1 MSIEYNVISLS
12 HSIVIPLDDK
22 TNHNTRP
29 YVVDIQANDG
39 TQLVAA

>member
-1 MSIEYNVISLS
+1 MES
-12 HSIVIPLDDK
+12 K